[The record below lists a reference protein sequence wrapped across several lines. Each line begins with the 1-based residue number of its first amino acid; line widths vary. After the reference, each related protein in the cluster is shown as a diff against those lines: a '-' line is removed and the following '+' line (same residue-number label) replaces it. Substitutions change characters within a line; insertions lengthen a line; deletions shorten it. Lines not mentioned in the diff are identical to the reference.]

1 MNRAHYVVVGAGSAG
16 SVIAARLSE
25 DPGVRV
31 TLLEAGGKSK
41 HPNVTIPAAF
51 AKQFKTKLDW
61 DLETEPEPHLGGRR
75 LFVPR
80 GKGLGGSS
88 SMNAMMYVRRRP
100 LQYHLLG
107 RDRAPHLGLGTLGAQ
122 FLRAH
127 GKAPRGSQDP

>member
-41 HPNVTIPAAF
+41 PPNVTIPAAF

-61 DLETEPEPHLGGRR
+61 DLETEPEPHLDGRR

-88 SMNAMMYVRRRP
+88 SMNAMMYVRGRP
-100 LQYHLLG
+100 LEYDLWE
-107 RDRAPHLGLGTLGAQ
+107 RDGA
-122 FLRAH
+122 ADW
-127 GKAPRGSQDP
+127 GWDTV